1 MTAAHRQRFE
11 ELYQRHRAEVWA
23 VGYALC
29 LNADHASD
37 ITQEAFLRLWRQ
49 RGHGR
54 DVGSPRL
61 WLQQVARNLAKDLL
75 KKSFHR
81 NGTQPPQAMGDV
93 RARDELPLEQLERA
107 ETFAQLRGAL
117 AKLPAV
123 DREILTFRYGLGY
136 SGAQVAKAL
145 ALSVGAVH
153 MRACRAR
160 QRLEESL
167 VADGVHGA
175 P

>member
-1 MTAAHRQRFE
+1 MTPPDRERFE
-11 ELYQRHRAEVWA
+11 ELYERHRAEVWA

-37 ITQEAFLRLWRQ
+37 ITQEAFLRMWRQ
-49 RGHGR
+49 PRHGR
-54 DVGSPRL
+54 DIRSPRK

-81 NGTQPPQAMGDV
+81 NGTQAPPAMYEV
-93 RARDELPLEQLERA
+93 PARDPMPVQQLERT
-107 ETFAQLRGAL
+107 ETVARLRVAL
-117 AKLPAV
+117 NKLPSP
-123 DREILTFRYGLGY
+123 DREILTFRYALGY
-136 SGAQVAKAL
+136 SGNEVAKAL
-145 ALSVGAVH
+145 DLTIGAVH

-160 QRLEESL
+160 QRLEECL
-167 VADGVHGA
+167 TAHGVNGL